1 MSRHAM
7 EAATLT
13 PEISIGKPAEPRS
26 KIETVAALRKIA
38 ALQGLTDEEY
48 GWLAENGVDR
58 EAVAGDVLFHEG
70 QPAVAMSILLHGE
83 IHVRRERGGSIPL
96 FIGRAGHITGLLP
109 FSRMKTYGG
118 VGMAV
123 GDVRALVIH
132 KTLFADMLAAIPS
145 MTQVCISMLLD
156 RVREITRMEQQSEKL
171 NALGK
176 LAGNLAH
183 ELNNPASAAQRAASG
198 MLSELRIYGQTKYE
212 LGAICLTPEQLSPA
226 RAWQLEI
233 QSRPRT
239 TESAATALREES
251 LTQWF
256 HTHLPGKDAWRM
268 TPELSECSV
277 EVSDLDRL
285 HAVLGNS
292 STEVVLRQFA
302 SSLRAERMTE
312 AMLDA
317 TARIFDL
324 IAAIKD
330 YSYMDQAPIQEI
342 DVAQGLDSTLAMLP
356 SRLAGI
362 EIVREYAPGLPCIS
376 AYGSE
381 LNQVWMALL
390 ENAIDAIEES
400 GRQDGQIT
408 IRASVTG
415 PLMLVEIWDN
425 GCGVPEPL
433 HDRVFEP
440 FFTTKA
446 PGSGL
451 GLGLDMAQ
459 RIVRKHRGFV
469 QLQSKPEATCFQV
482 RLPIEQIQA
491 Y

>member
-1 MSRHAM
+1 MSRQTM
-7 EAATLT
+7 EAATLI
-13 PEISIGKPAEPRS
+13 PEIQVGRPAQPRS
-26 KIETVAALRKIA
+26 QAEVLAALEKVA
-38 ALQGLTDEEY
+38 VLQGLTADEY
-48 GWLAENGVDR
+48 TWLIENGVQR
-58 EAVAGDVLFHEG
+58 EAAAGEVLFHEG

-83 IHVRRERGGSIPL
+83 IHVRRERGGSIPI
-96 FIGRAGHITGLLP
+96 FIGRAGQITGLLP
-109 FSRMKTYGG
+109 YSRMKTYGG

-132 KTLFADMLAAIPS
+132 KTLFPEMLAAIPS
-145 MTQVCISMLLD
+145 MTQICISLLLD

-171 NALGK
+171 TALGK

-198 MLSELRIYGQTKYE
+198 MLSELRTYGQTKYE
-212 LGAICLTPEQLSPA
+212 LGAICLSTEELTTA
-226 RAWQLEI
+226 RAWQQEM
-233 QSRPRT
+233 QNRPRSS
-239 TESAATALREES
+239 ESAATALREES
-251 LTQWF
+251 LSQWF
-256 HTHLPGKDAWRM
+256 RTKLPGKDAWRM

-277 EVSDLDRL
+277 EAGDLDRL
-285 HAVLGNS
+285 HAVLGDQ

-312 AMLDA
+312 AMLEA

-330 YSYMDQAPIQEI
+330 YSYMDQAPIQEVDI
-342 DVAQGLDSTLAMLP
+342 PQALDSTLAMLP
-356 SRLAGI
+356 SRLAAI
-362 EIVREYAPGLPCIS
+362 EVERDYAPNLPCIS

-400 GRQDGQIT
+400 GRNDGKIT
-408 IRASVTG
+408 VRASVTG
-415 PLMLVEIWDN
+415 PLLLVEIWDN
-425 GCGVPEPL
+425 GCGIPAEL
-433 HDRVFEP
+433 HDRIFEP

-459 RIVRKHRGFV
+459 RVVRKHRGFL

-482 RLPIEQIQA
+482 RLPVEQMQA